1 MTPYPLAIIVRYPSI
16 CDLIF
21 FLCLRLALDA
31 ILNWWSSTYPENRI
45 KHMFPIKIYTKK
57 NKFML
62 YRHFFATL
70 WSNEMNNQKIDWRK
84 CGEITTFCII
94 FNFVGRL
101 WREVFRRQ
109 DGDSNFESRK
119 NVFAEELTHTMIF
132 LTRRHP
138 NTTMTV
144 IENSHHV

>member
-1 MTPYPLAIIVRYPSI
+1 MTPNPLAIIVRYPSI
-16 CDLIF
+16 CDLIY

-45 KHMFPIKIYTKK
+45 KHMFPIKIYTKNISLCYIDTFLPFYDQMK
-57 NKFML
+57 WIIK
-62 YRHFFATL
+62 
-70 WSNEMNNQKIDWRK
+70 KIDWRK

-101 WREVFRRQ
+101 RREVFRRQ

-119 NVFAEELTHTMIF
+119 NVFAEELTHTIIF
-132 LTRRHP
+132 LTRRHQ
-138 NTTMTV
+138 TQRWQ
-144 IENSHHV
+144 